1 MWPSLEAS
9 EKLDFLEGDF
19 SFHVSGHE
27 CATSANLLA
36 LVLAQ
41 ILTFVIALALTLA
54 LGSGLWLWLALAL
67 SGPGSV
73 RLGVC
78 FGFRSI
84 LSFGSESCFVSIW
97 L

>member
-41 ILTFVIALALTLA
+41 ILTFVIAPALTLA
-54 LGSGLWLWLALAL
+54 LGSGSGWPWLCPALAL
-67 SGPGSV
+67 SGWA
-73 RLGVC
+73 
-78 FGFRSI
+78 
-84 LSFGSESCFVSIW
+84 FV
-97 L
+97 LVFAQF